1 MPNKSL
7 RKYRHKRF
15 MFILEYYLQIVSPC
29 IPYPYNHHCV
39 MSEDYLKALQKG
51 IDDYFNQLEKL

>member
-7 RKYRHKRF
+7 REYRHKRF
-15 MFILEYYLQIVSPC
+15 MYILECHLQTIYPC

-39 MSEDYLKALQKG
+39 LSEDILKTLQKG